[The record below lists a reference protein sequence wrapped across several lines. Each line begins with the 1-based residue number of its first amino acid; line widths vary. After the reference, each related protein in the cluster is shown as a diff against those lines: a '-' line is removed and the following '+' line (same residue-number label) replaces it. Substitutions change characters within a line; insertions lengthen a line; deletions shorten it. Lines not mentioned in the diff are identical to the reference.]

1 VSKPFYH
8 LVVLMTILFIHVRVL
23 DVLDIL
29 LVAFLFYQM
38 YRLIRGTVAINIFVG
53 IFAVY
58 LFWLLVKALDMELL
72 SSILGQFIGV
82 GVIALIIVF
91 QQEIR
96 KFLLILGGRYRF
108 RKWLYLDRL
117 FSQNEK
123 TGLQL
128 TVDEIVQACKNMSG
142 NKTGALMV
150 LARKSELEAII
161 ETGDLIKGK
170 VSHRLLETI
179 FFKNTPLH
187 DGAVII
193 RNDRIEAAR
202 CELPTT
208 ENIYFPAKYGMR
220 HRAAVGLTEKT
231 DAIVI
236 VVSEETGGISISIDG
251 DLESGINPEILKK
264 RLLDEWAF

>member
-1 VSKPFYH
+1 
-8 LVVLMTILFIHVRVL
+8 MTTLFIHVRIL
-23 DVLDIL
+23 DILDIL
-29 LVAFLFYQM
+29 LVAFLFYQL

-82 GVIALIIVF
+82 GVIALLIVF

-108 RKWLYLDRL
+108 RKWFYFNGF
-117 FSQNEK
+117 FSKQEK
-123 TGLQL
+123 SSLQVA
-128 TVDEIVQACKNMSG
+128 VDEIVRACEEMSKS
-142 NKTGALMV
+142 KTGALIV
-150 LARKSELEAII
+150 LAQKSELETVI
-161 ETGDLIKGK
+161 ESGDLIQGE

-187 DGAVII
+187 DGAVVIKNG
-193 RNDRIEAAR
+193 RVEAAR

-208 ENIYFPAKYGMR
+208 ENIYLPAKYGMR

-231 DAIVI
+231 DALVL
-236 VVSEETGGISISIDG
+236 VVSEESGEVSISFNG
-251 DLESGINPEILKK
+251 DLESGIKPELLKK
-264 RLLDEWAF
+264 RLMTDWVF

>member
-1 VSKPFYH
+1 
-8 LVVLMTILFIHVRVL
+8 MTTLFIHVRVL
-23 DVLDIL
+23 DILDIL
-29 LVAFLFYQM
+29 LVAFLFYQL

-53 IFAVY
+53 IFGVY

-82 GVIALIIVF
+82 GVIALLIVF

-108 RKWLYLDRL
+108 RKWFYLDGF
-117 FSQNEK
+117 FSQQGK
-123 TGLQL
+123 SDLQVM
-128 TVDEIVQACKNMSG
+128 VDEIILACENMSKK
-142 NKTGALMV
+142 KTGALIV
-150 LARKSELEAII
+150 LAQKSELETVI
-161 ETGDLIKGK
+161 ESGDLIQGE

-187 DGAVII
+187 DGAVVIKN
-193 RNDRIEAAR
+193 RRVVAAR

-208 ENIYFPAKYGMR
+208 ENVYLPAKYGMR

-231 DAIVI
+231 DALVL
-236 VVSEETGGISISIDG
+236 VVSEETGELSISFNG
-251 DLESGINPEILKK
+251 DLESGMKPEILKN
-264 RLLDEWAF
+264 RLMNEWIS